1 MRKLIYVSTLLLL
14 LALPAVAQLPLFP
27 TPAKEQLAK
36 GSFLM
41 GEGIQIQGNGGYA
54 DALAQKLKEEL
65 KAIDKPAQT
74 ATGTIRIELRKEL
87 GMADERLHARREP
100 PFLR

>member
-54 DALAQKLKEEL
+54 DALAQTGRRQVIESFISWMESAVGACQEQRRWPIGKLR
-65 KAIDKPAQT
+65 Q
-74 ATGTIRIELRKEL
+74 
-87 GMADERLHARREP
+87 RRSVEGGQ
-100 PFLR
+100 